1 MYWRGKGGKRA
12 AEDQIERGSWRRQG
26 EWHVNKSICFIDDI
40 LAEIFAKCHKVY
52 DLSLLFD
59 ADCATLTATAT
70 ATETAT
76 VYGGDRT
83 KISLLRQRS
92 NRRGKPV
99 SQFRVYM
106 QIFHDS
112 FFAFT
117 PTKVS
122 SAWHLEE
129 EDGAQ
134 PQPRS
139 GPA

>member
-1 MYWRGKGGKRA
+1 M
-12 AEDQIERGSWRRQG
+12 ERGSWRRQG

-70 ATETAT
+70 ATI
-76 VYGGDRT
+76 YGGDRT
-83 KISLLRQRS
+83 KISLLRRRS